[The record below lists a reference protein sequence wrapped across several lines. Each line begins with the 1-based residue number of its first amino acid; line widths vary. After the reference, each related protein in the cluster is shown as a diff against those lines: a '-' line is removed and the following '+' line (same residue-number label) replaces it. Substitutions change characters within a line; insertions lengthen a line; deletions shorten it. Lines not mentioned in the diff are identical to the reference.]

1 MKTPFLFPLFLLAA
15 CGTPDTHN
23 SSTIQPVP
31 GAIAG
36 TSLEEG
42 SMESLRSSEQLKAY
56 PVGRYQ
62 DPNNP
67 YVMHEGH
74 TIYRAEQSPR
84 WNLNPNAPVAVLL
97 GPTVAVS
104 DPAQQLSPVTTEL
117 EQKIQQQN
125 QLIAATI
132 EQNDR
137 LGQEIQKLQDEQASA
152 RESIAAQEQLQQQLA
167 QKEAELA
174 EARKR
179 EAAAEVQKNLQVA
192 PKPALSWW
200 ERTWRYFQTPNERK

>member
-15 CGTPDTHN
+15 CGTPATHN
-23 SSTIQPVP
+23 SSALQTVP
-31 GAIAG
+31 CPMA
-36 TSLEEG
+36 SSPLDEG
-42 SMESLRSSEQLKAY
+42 NTESLRSSEQLKAY

-84 WNLNPNAPVAVLL
+84 WNLNPNAPVAVPL
-97 GPTVAVS
+97 GPTVAIS
-104 DPAQQLSPVTTEL
+104 DPAQQLSPVTAEL

-137 LGQEIQKLQDEQASA
+137 LGQEIQKLQDEQAKA

-174 EARKR
+174 ETRKR
-179 EAAAEVQKNLQVA
+179 ESDAEAQKKPQVA

-200 ERTWRYFQTPNERK
+200 ERTWRYLQTQKERK

>member
-1 MKTPFLFPLFLLAA
+1 MKTLFLFPLFLLAA
-15 CGTPDTHN
+15 CGTPVTHN
-23 SSTIQPVP
+23 SSTLQSVP
-31 GAIAG
+31 SPMAG
-36 TSLEEG
+36 TTLDEG
-42 SMESLRSSEQLKAY
+42 STECLRSSEQLKAY

-84 WNLNPNAPVAVLL
+84 WNLNPNAPVAVPL

-104 DPAQQLSPVTTEL
+104 DPAQQLSPVTAEL

-137 LGQEIQKLQDEQASA
+137 LGQEIHKLQDEQAKA
-152 RESIAAQEQLQQQLA
+152 RDSIAAQEQLQQQLT

-174 EARKR
+174 ESRKR
-179 EAAAEVQKNLQVA
+179 EADAEAQKNLQVV

-200 ERTWRYFQTPNERK
+200 QRTWRYLQTQKERK